1 MFQILL
7 IFRNACQRCCNL
19 LSFKDTYLAVNYK
32 IKKVG
37 KGGVLFN
44 TTHTSHNIRI
54 IMVLITPQVGH
65 E

>member
-1 MFQILL
+1 MLVNIVA
-7 IFRNACQRCCNL
+7 IFIF
-19 LSFKDTYLAVNYK
+19 SGDLAVNYK

>member
-1 MFQILL
+1 MLVNVVV
-7 IFRNACQRCCNL
+7 IF
-19 LSFKDTYLAVNYK
+19 LSFQDTYLAVNYK

-44 TTHTSHNIRI
+44 TTHTSHNFKI